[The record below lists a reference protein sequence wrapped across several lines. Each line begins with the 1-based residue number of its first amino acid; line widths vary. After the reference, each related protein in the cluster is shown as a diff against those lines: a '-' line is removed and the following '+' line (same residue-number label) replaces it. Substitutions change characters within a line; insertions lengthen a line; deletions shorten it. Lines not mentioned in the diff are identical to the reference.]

1 MRKVQGVGLLLM
13 LFSVSGC
20 GDRMVGWP
28 LVEATDT
35 GVGHD
40 ETVPTVVSTA
50 PADLDVAVP
59 LDVAVEAT
67 FSERMD
73 RTTIGEGTLL
83 LRDASATLVG
93 GVVYYDSDTFT
104 ASLVP
109 GSQLVA
115 GAAYTATVT
124 TGATDRSGNP
134 LAADYV
140 WTFTTDDSGLD
151 VTPPTVIL
159 TDPLDLATG
168 VSLGAQVEVTFSEA
182 MAPLTVSGSSLDV
195 ALADGTLVPG
205 AVYYNVPTHL
215 ATFVPDAPFAPDEV
229 YTGSVTTAVT
239 DLAGNALAVD
249 YVWSF
254 TTDDSSIDVTPPT
267 VIDTDPADL
276 QVGVA
281 LDSVVAITFS
291 EAMDSL
297 SLDGST
303 VELFAPDSTAVL
315 GTVYYDAMAHIAT
328 FIPDSDLDAG
338 STYEGIVTTGVEDLA
353 GNAMT
358 LDYVWSFTTDSSS
371 IDVTPPT
378 VIDTDPADLQVGV
391 ALDSVVA
398 ITFSEAM
405 DSLSVDGSTVEL
417 FAPDASLVA
426 GTVYY
431 DAMAHIATFVPDADL
446 DAGSTYEGIVT
457 TGVEDLAGNA
467 MTLDYVWS
475 FTTDSSSIDVTPPT
489 IITVDPLNLSV
500 DVAVGT
506 LVTATFSEPMDP
518 LTFDST
524 TFELV
529 APDLSI
535 VPATVFYD
543 VPTWTATLVP
553 DEVLLS
559 ESTYSVTVSSG
570 VTDVSGM
577 SMVSDYSWSFTTAD
591 VTAPMVILTMP
602 EDVAVDVAV
611 DTTVEFTF
619 DEDMDELTITTAN
632 FDVVA
637 PDGSTVAGVLT
648 YDPLTRVGTFVP
660 DVDLFDGETY
670 IATVTTGAT
679 DVAGNPLEYDYSWSF
694 TTLSDV
700 WVLEP
705 VNLGSLTTFVAVAGA
720 GLTNSNSG
728 GITSLGGDVGLS
740 PTGTCLGDGAPCTL
754 TNPVITGTLYVM
766 DATAALAKTD
776 LTVAYLDA
784 MSRPPGTLENDITGM
799 TLAPG
804 VYTSSSTMSIAVGGT
819 VTLDGQGDGN
829 SVWIFQVGSSLTVN
843 NSAQVLLIN
852 GAKAENVFW
861 AVFASSTIGTN
872 VNFQGSVLAG
882 ASNSVETGSTVVGRL
897 LCTTGAI
904 TLLSDTIILP

>member
-13 LFSVSGC
+13 LFGATGC
-20 GDRMVGWP
+20 GERMVGWP
-28 LVEATDT
+28 NVEPTDS

-40 ETVPTVVSTA
+40 ETVPTVVSTM
-50 PADLDVAVP
+50 PADAAVAVP

-109 GSQLVA
+109 ATDLVA

-140 WTFTTDDSGLD
+140 WTFTTDGSGLD

-159 TDPLDLATG
+159 TDPADLAAA
-168 VSLGAQVEVTFSEA
+168 VPLRAHVEVTFSEA

-205 AVYYNVPTHL
+205 AVYYNAPTHL
-215 ATFVPDAPFAPDEV
+215 ATFVPDAPLVADEV
-229 YTGSVTTAVT
+229 YTGSVNTTVT
-239 DLAGNALAVD
+239 DLAGNALASD

-276 QVGVA
+276 QVA
-281 LDSVVAITFS
+281 
-291 EAMDSL
+291 
-297 SLDGST
+297 
-303 VELFAPDSTAVL
+303 
-315 GTVYYDAMAHIAT
+315 
-328 FIPDSDLDAG
+328 
-338 STYEGIVTTGVEDLA
+338 
-353 GNAMT
+353 
-358 LDYVWSFTTDSSS
+358 
-371 IDVTPPT
+371 
-378 VIDTDPADLQVGV
+378 V

-405 DSLSVDGSTVEL
+405 DSLSVNGSTVEL
-417 FAPDASLVA
+417 FAPDASPVA

-446 DAGSTYEGIVT
+446 EAGGTYEGIVT
-457 TGVEDLAGNA
+457 TGVDDLSGNA
-467 MTLDYVWS
+467 MTADYVWS

-489 IITVDPLNLSV
+489 ITAVDPVNLSV

-506 LVTATFSEPMDP
+506 LVTATFSEAMDP
-518 LTFDST
+518 ATLDSA

-529 APDLSI
+529 APDLSV

-559 ESTYSVTVSSG
+559 ESTYTAKVSTG
-570 VTDVSGM
+570 VADVSGM
-577 SMVSDYSWSFTTAD
+577 SMVSNYSWSFTTAD

-602 EDVAVDVAV
+602 EDVAIDVAV
-611 DTTVEFTF
+611 DTVVEFTF

-632 FDVVA
+632 FEVVA
-637 PDGSTVAGVLT
+637 PDGSSVAGVLT
-648 YDPLTRVGTFVP
+648 YDALTRVGTFVP

-670 IATVTTGAT
+670 IATVTTDAT
-679 DVAGNPLEYDYSWSF
+679 DLAGNPLEYDYSWSF

-705 VNLGSLTTFVAVAGA
+705 VDLGSLTTFVAVAGA
-720 GLTNSNSG
+720 GLTNSNSA
-728 GITSLGGDVGLS
+728 GITNLGGDVGLS
-740 PTGTCLGDGAPCTL
+740 PTGTCIGDGVPCTL

-776 LTVAYLDA
+776 LTAAYVDA

-799 TLAPG
+799 TLVPG
-804 VYTSSSTMSIAVGGT
+804 VYTSASTMSIAVGGT
-819 VTLDGQGDGN
+819 VTLDGQGDAN

-843 NSAQVLLIN
+843 NSAQVLLVN

-872 VNFQGSVLAG
+872 VYFQGSVLAG
-882 ASNSVETGSTVVGRL
+882 ASNSVETGSTVIGRL
-897 LCTTGAI
+897 LCTTGSI
-904 TLLSDTIILP
+904 TLLSDTIVLP